1 MHIDD
6 HLLAGYLS
14 GSLSQSERS
23 TLTVELLENRD
34 LRDWLHM
41 AVEALAVSKQYEAE
55 NPLMAL
61 VEPKEPAS
69 PRMMNGD
76 RGARS
81 HYRQVSRRTG

>member
-14 GSLSQSERS
+14 GSLTQDERS
-23 TLTVELLENRD
+23 TLTTELLENRD

-41 AVEALAVSKQYEAE
+41 AVEALAVSKQYESE

-61 VEPKEPAS
+61 VEPKEPAR
-69 PRMMNGD
+69 PRTMNGD
-76 RGARS
+76 RAARS

>member
-6 HLLAGYLS
+6 HLLAGYIS
-14 GSLSQSERS
+14 GSLSQNERS
-23 TLTVELLENRD
+23 TLTAELLQNQD

-41 AVEALAVSKQYEAE
+41 AVEALAVSKQFESE

-61 VEPKEPAS
+61 VEPKKPAH
-69 PRMMNGD
+69 PRAMNGD

-81 HYRQVSRRTG
+81 HYRQAQRRTG

>member
-1 MHIDD
+1 MRIDD

-14 GSLSQSERS
+14 GSLTQNERS
-23 TLTVELLENRD
+23 TLTAELLENRE

-41 AVEALAVSKQYEAE
+41 AVEALAVSKQYEKE

-61 VEPKEPAS
+61 IEPKQPAS

-81 HYRQVSRRTG
+81 HYRQTRRRTG